1 MKHSL
6 VQDWMSTD
14 IITIEPDTPL
24 RQINALMVHQKV
36 RHLPVMQNG
45 QIMGIVSQGDMR
57 SAVSL
62 SLGEDNYTMLRL
74 VAEEIMTP
82 NPMTISSQATVGQ
95 AAQVMLRYKINGL
108 PVVDSQDKLVGII
121 TESDILRLVVQEWN
135 KIE

>member
-108 PVVDSQDKLVGII
+108 PVVGSQDKLVGII

>member
-6 VQDWMSTD
+6 VQDWMSTH
-14 IITIEPDTPL
+14 IITIEPETPL
-24 RQINALMVHQKV
+24 RQINALMIHQKV
-36 RHLPVMQNG
+36 RHLPVIQNG

-62 SLGEDNYTMLRL
+62 SLGEDSYAMLRL

-82 NPMTISSQATVGQ
+82 NPMTISNEATVGQ
-95 AAQVMLRYKINGL
+95 AAQMMLRYKINGL